1 MAEIP
6 VHDAQGRRVDIHALR
21 MTFGTYVQAQ
31 GIPLRHAMELMR
43 HSDRKL
49 TDKLYTDASQLPL
62 AKAVDALPAF
72 SLPLLQTSAQ
82 KLTQKQTQTLVA
94 GGSELPS
101 RAGSF
106 PRIAC
111 EHTAQ
116 VLESVALGHE
126 KTRGDFS
133 TRFSEMERAKRLE
146 LSTSTL
152 ARWCSTN

>member
-1 MAEIP
+1 
-6 VHDAQGRRVDIHALR
+6 
-21 MTFGTYVQAQ
+21 
-31 GIPLRHAMELMR
+31 MELMR

-72 SLPLLQTSAQ
+72 SLPLLETGTQ
-82 KLTQKQTQTLVA
+82 KVTQKQTQTSVVE
-94 GGSELPS
+94 GREQTP
-101 RAGSF
+101 RVGSF
-106 PRIAC
+106 PSVAC
-111 EHTAQ
+111 VHTAQ
-116 VLESVALGHE
+116 VLDSVALGHE

-133 TRFSEMERAKRLE
+133 TRFSKMERAKRLE